1 VPIAIERL
9 GDDID
14 DSTISGLAKVL
25 IDTVE
30 SGASVGWT
38 DTPSIAE
45 SEQWWRDQLA
55 SGGTDIWVARDE
67 AGRILGTV
75 SLQRAT
81 KKNGLHRAEV
91 AKLMVH
97 RDGRGQGI
105 STQLMNA
112 LETFAREDGR
122 TLLLLDTQTG
132 SLAESLYTKWGW
144 QSFGTV
150 AGYTVTPDG
159 GSSGTTFML
168 KRLD

>member
-9 GDDID
+9 GKDVAET
-14 DSTISGLAKVL
+14 TITGLAKVL
-25 IDTVE
+25 IDTVQ

-55 SGGTDIWVARDE
+55 SGGTDIWIARNE
-67 AGRILGTV
+67 SEVILGTV

-97 RDGRGQGI
+97 RDGRGRGI

-112 LETFAREDGR
+112 LESFARGDGR

-132 SLAESLYTKWGW
+132 SLAESLYSKWGW
-144 QSFGTV
+144 QTFGTV
-150 AGYTVTPDG
+150 DGYTISPDG